1 MTTYIDSSAL
11 LKRYVNEPDSDIAN
25 QLLATDPVLVTSWIT
40 MVEVRRNLA
49 LLLRGK
55 ALDAARRLFQ
65 TDLDAV
71 ALVSVDQT
79 TCHLA
84 VGIAEDLGVRSLD
97 ALHLASAQRLLI
109 AAMPF
114 VTFDRR
120 QARAAR
126 LLGFTVLGA

>member
-1 MTTYIDSSAL
+1 MTTYVDSSAL
-11 LKRYVNEPDSDIAN
+11 LKRYVNEFDSDMAN
-25 QLLATDPVLVTSWIT
+25 DLLASDDVLVTSWIT

-49 LLLRGK
+49 RMLRGK
-55 ALDAARRLFQ
+55 ALDAARRHF
-65 TDLDAV
+65 TKDLDAI
-71 ALVSVDQT
+71 ALVSVDET

-97 ALHLASAQRLLI
+97 SLHLASAQRLLI

-114 VTFDRR
+114 ITFDRR
-120 QARAAR
+120 QAQAAR